1 MIVAGVAPHRH
12 EIFFPGE
19 NMCNLSDAL
28 MRVLESYFDA
38 EPSQFTT
45 RSEIVVQIK
54 KKYEHLR
61 EQALDARIERRI
73 NTLVEC
79 GILSEESEGILGPG
93 SRWQGVPVDQL
104 EE

>member
-1 MIVAGVAPHRH
+1 
-12 EIFFPGE
+12 
-19 NMCNLSDAL
+19 MCNLSDAL
-28 MRVLESYFDA
+28 MRILESYFDA
-38 EPSQFTT
+38 KPPQFAI
-45 RSEIVVQIK
+45 RSEIIIQIK

-61 EQALDARIERRI
+61 EQSLDARVERRI

-79 GILSEESEGILGPG
+79 GILSDEGGSILGPG

>member
-1 MIVAGVAPHRH
+1 
-12 EIFFPGE
+12 
-19 NMCNLSDAL
+19 MCNLSDAL

-45 RSEIVVQIK
+45 QSEIITQIK
-54 KKYEHLR
+54 KRHEHLR
-61 EQALDARIERRI
+61 EQPLDVRVRRKI
-73 NTLVEC
+73 ATLVEC
-79 GILSEESEGILGPG
+79 RILSEERSILGPG